1 MEMSYCRVSSCIN
14 SMTLGKAILFR
25 ASTETEK
32 KLTILVSLVFLASKL
47 KESGWKIS
55 VIQYWNKGEGHKH
68 VDQ

>member
-1 MEMSYCRVSSCIN
+1 MS
-14 SMTLGKAILFR
+14 LGKAILFR

-32 KLTILVSLVFLASKL
+32 KRTILVSLVFLASKL

-55 VIQYWNKGEGHKH
+55 VIQYWNKGEGRKH

>member
-1 MEMSYCRVSSCIN
+1 MS
-14 SMTLGKAILFR
+14 LGKAILFR
-25 ASTETEK
+25 ASKETEK
-32 KLTILVSLVFLASKL
+32 NRTILVSLVFLASKL